1 MYYILQQKLDSEVVS
16 ETSLEN
22 ILGEVVCVV
31 VMSLVSVANL
41 PEFDAS
47 LSCLWIL
54 GPLCSHFSSKIVP
67 SHVKEG

>member
-47 LSCLWIL
+47 LSCL
-54 GPLCSHFSSKIVP
+54 
-67 SHVKEG
+67 